1 MSFWFYLKRV
11 LFFACAINT
20 VLVLLVSAFADM
32 IPSLTK
38 GSFKLANVSFILLF
52 SVLAGIVSLILYVKR
67 LGLFPR
73 IIIHYGLLTILIF
86 LFMVVFGNFGGE
98 SGSRSSVIFLAF
110 LLYTVIYAVLAI
122 AISMINRS
130 IAKRNNSQK
139 EEYESQF

>member
-11 LFFACAINT
+11 LFFACTINT